1 MLQRPNLFT
10 GAYPICKKKKKW
22 WGPRGEVRRVM
33 LYSLW
38 MDLKQSESI
47 TEKIYIYVQTHQ
59 KMSRKGTHQKKKT
72 LQEQDQ
78 SGKVVYTLQ
87 TNNKISLRWRA
98 ALHRLNFPYLRVTV
112 SHSVHLFAPH
122 LSQFLSLPFSL
133 SWGLIAG
140 LTDSVE
146 EQCVANMRR
155 KRGVCVIRW
164 ARMSISKSNALKGG

>member
-1 MLQRPNLFT
+1 MKLYVGFFFFFFLPQFLKTRLQHVSRVAPVLNTAVCKTSLMLQRPNLFT

-47 TEKIYIYVQTHQ
+47 TEKIYICANPPENVQERDT
-59 KMSRKGTHQKKKT
+59 SKKKT

-87 TNNKISLRWRA
+87 TNNKISLR
-98 ALHRLNFPYLRVTV
+98 
-112 SHSVHLFAPH
+112 
-122 LSQFLSLPFSL
+122 
-133 SWGLIAG
+133 
-140 LTDSVE
+140 
-146 EQCVANMRR
+146 
-155 KRGVCVIRW
+155 
-164 ARMSISKSNALKGG
+164 

>member
-1 MLQRPNLFT
+1 MKLYVGFFFFFFLPQFLKTRLQHVSRVAPVLNTAVCKTSLMLQRPNLFT

-87 TNNKISLRWRA
+87 TNNKISLR
-98 ALHRLNFPYLRVTV
+98 
-112 SHSVHLFAPH
+112 
-122 LSQFLSLPFSL
+122 
-133 SWGLIAG
+133 
-140 LTDSVE
+140 
-146 EQCVANMRR
+146 
-155 KRGVCVIRW
+155 
-164 ARMSISKSNALKGG
+164 

>member
-1 MLQRPNLFT
+1 MKLYVGFFFFFFLPQFLKTRLQHVSRVAPVLNTAVCKTSLMLQRPNLFT

-47 TEKIYIYVQTHQ
+47 TEKIYICANPPENVQERDT
-59 KMSRKGTHQKKKT
+59 SKKKP

-87 TNNKISLRWRA
+87 TNNKISLR
-98 ALHRLNFPYLRVTV
+98 
-112 SHSVHLFAPH
+112 
-122 LSQFLSLPFSL
+122 
-133 SWGLIAG
+133 
-140 LTDSVE
+140 
-146 EQCVANMRR
+146 
-155 KRGVCVIRW
+155 
-164 ARMSISKSNALKGG
+164 

>member
-47 TEKIYIYVQTHQ
+47 TEKIYICANPPENVQERDTS
-59 KMSRKGTHQKKKT
+59 KKKKT

-87 TNNKISLRWRA
+87 TNNKISLR
-98 ALHRLNFPYLRVTV
+98 
-112 SHSVHLFAPH
+112 
-122 LSQFLSLPFSL
+122 
-133 SWGLIAG
+133 
-140 LTDSVE
+140 
-146 EQCVANMRR
+146 
-155 KRGVCVIRW
+155 
-164 ARMSISKSNALKGG
+164 

>member
-47 TEKIYIYVQTHQ
+47 TEKIYICANPPENVQERDT
-59 KMSRKGTHQKKKT
+59 SKKKKP

-87 TNNKISLRWRA
+87 TNNKISLR
-98 ALHRLNFPYLRVTV
+98 
-112 SHSVHLFAPH
+112 
-122 LSQFLSLPFSL
+122 
-133 SWGLIAG
+133 
-140 LTDSVE
+140 
-146 EQCVANMRR
+146 
-155 KRGVCVIRW
+155 
-164 ARMSISKSNALKGG
+164 

>member
-47 TEKIYIYVQTHQ
+47 TEKIYICANPPENVQERDTS
-59 KMSRKGTHQKKKT
+59 KKKKT

-78 SGKVVYTLQ
+78 SGIVVYTLQ
-87 TNNKISLRWRA
+87 TNNKISLR
-98 ALHRLNFPYLRVTV
+98 
-112 SHSVHLFAPH
+112 
-122 LSQFLSLPFSL
+122 
-133 SWGLIAG
+133 
-140 LTDSVE
+140 
-146 EQCVANMRR
+146 
-155 KRGVCVIRW
+155 
-164 ARMSISKSNALKGG
+164 

>member
-47 TEKIYIYVQTHQ
+47 TEKIYICANPPENVQERDTS
-59 KMSRKGTHQKKKT
+59 KKKKKT

-87 TNNKISLRWRA
+87 TNNKISLR
-98 ALHRLNFPYLRVTV
+98 
-112 SHSVHLFAPH
+112 
-122 LSQFLSLPFSL
+122 
-133 SWGLIAG
+133 
-140 LTDSVE
+140 
-146 EQCVANMRR
+146 
-155 KRGVCVIRW
+155 
-164 ARMSISKSNALKGG
+164 

>member
-47 TEKIYIYVQTHQ
+47 TEKIYICANPPENVQERDT
-59 KMSRKGTHQKKKT
+59 SKKKT

-87 TNNKISLRWRA
+87 TNNKISLR
-98 ALHRLNFPYLRVTV
+98 
-112 SHSVHLFAPH
+112 
-122 LSQFLSLPFSL
+122 
-133 SWGLIAG
+133 
-140 LTDSVE
+140 
-146 EQCVANMRR
+146 
-155 KRGVCVIRW
+155 
-164 ARMSISKSNALKGG
+164 